1 MNNALHDLEPAA
13 RAIDISDRATQ
24 VEEVQRQDALQRQ
37 ARRAG
42 LDGKTVE
49 DSATHCRVCEALIPV
64 ARRRAVPGV
73 QTCVVCQTDLERA
86 VQ

>member
-1 MNNALHDLEPAA
+1 MTDVFDRASDLEE
-13 RAIDISDRATQ
+13 Q
-24 VEEVQRQDALQRQ
+24 QRQDALQAQ

-49 DSATHCRVCEALIPV
+49 DSATHCGACGHRIPV

-73 QTCVVCQTDLERA
+73 QTCVSCQEDLERA
-86 VQ
+86 V